1 MDRPFSVGSYVV
13 LIMAAITEVT
23 QEDYKFLASL
33 NYKAKPRLQLVVEV
47 YTCSP
52 ALKEIEAGRPGGKI
66 QS

>member
-33 NYKAKPRLQLVVEV
+33 SYKAKPPPPASCGGVHLQSS
-47 YTCSP
+47 T
-52 ALKEIEAGRPGGKI
+52 
-66 QS
+66 

>member
-33 NYKAKPRLQLVVEV
+33 RNKAKPRLQLVVAL
-47 YTCSP
+47 YTCNP
-52 ALKEIEAGRPGGKI
+52 ELKETKAGRSDRKI